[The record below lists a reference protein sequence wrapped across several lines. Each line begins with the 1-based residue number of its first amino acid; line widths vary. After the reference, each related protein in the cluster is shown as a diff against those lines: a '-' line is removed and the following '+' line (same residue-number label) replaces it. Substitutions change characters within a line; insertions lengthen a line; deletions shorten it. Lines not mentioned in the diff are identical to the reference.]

1 VRLIPGSGGKSAN
14 HGNGILCA
22 LVTPHFMDDELVLL
36 TSFFN
41 LAGGRRQNTA
51 NTFRVESNV
60 PSETS
65 PDGGAALYIVTESST
80 SGQMGPRARRTVA
93 DSIAWEYQA
102 HQDVPPPAR
111 LKAALRTAHEAV
123 AHDFDGHITVGA
135 SVIAV
140 EQDNIYLAQVA
151 PGQVYVLHE
160 GSLNSINASVDGTAP
175 FERALGSARGPKI
188 LLFRDEIAAGDV
200 LTLCS
205 SWFERTPD
213 RDELRDCFD
222 AGTADDIA
230 EAIFD
235 LARQHDVRDSS
246 VIVIEAALASELEA
260 PPDEERPASFIQQV
274 DSAMQALTG
283 VGRMLWS
290 ELRVPSAPRSLPPHD
305 QSSRD
310 DDSSPLDDYA
320 PTDQSEAPDEYEP
333 RSVDVSYRESPAPT
347 DMDPPDDSESQFGGA
362 HPAYPDEST
371 SEVPLAEIQEQL
383 RRRSSSSA
391 SASPASTQSPHL
403 EQMTEEIAV
412 VSADDLAPARPAR
425 QEEPA
430 DHWDE
435 YQSEAENEP
444 EPEQKPGS
452 RRFRLRP
459 SVEPVSELDRVNS
472 RLQLDQDMGDVIPPV
487 QAFPDTSTEPSRIY
501 ATGKDM
507 QAANRRPRR
516 FGGARPLRRDAHSG
530 ASVVRPGLGD
540 VDLRKPAS
548 RPAPS
553 ALVWASAAVFLLLVA
568 ASLYKFLSRP
578 HVAARAPNYI
588 ALINRDLTQAGRAT
602 TLPLQERYLQ
612 KARTDIRV
620 AHRNGT
626 DPRKLQA
633 LSATVQ
639 TTSDNLH
646 HITRLANPPV
656 LTDFA
661 KIPNAR
667 PTQIAT
673 APGLVFILDSGGH
686 KVFQVTPNSPPANP
700 TQIVTAG
707 ETDNTFTIGNPTL
720 LASDGATALVLDDHN
735 VLVRD
740 NAGNKTVTSLV
751 ESAPIEKIVQMTTLD
766 PDVYLLDS
774 AGSQLWRYPG
784 GVTQYNPLSQPYWD
798 TNKPDLRHGIAAAF
812 DGTSLYLLRQDG
824 SILKY
829 DLSANAQRY
838 HVAVQPALHNPTA
851 MFTGP
856 GEKYIWV
863 ADPVHNRV
871 VQLDRFGAFVRAYV
885 APAFSQIQSIA
896 AGPAGNTLYVLAGAR
911 LYDLSVV
918 R

>member
-1 VRLIPGSGGKSAN
+1 
-14 HGNGILCA
+14 
-22 LVTPHFMDDELVLL
+22 MDDELVLL

-41 LAGGRRQNTA
+41 LAGGRRQDTA

-65 PDGGAALYIVTESST
+65 PDGGAALYVVTESSA

-93 DSIAWEYQA
+93 DTIAWEYQA
-102 HQDVPPPAR
+102 HKDVPPPAR

-123 AHDFDGHITVGA
+123 AHDFDGHVTVGA
-135 SVIAV
+135 TVIAV

-175 FERALGSARGPKI
+175 FERALGSVRGPRI
-188 LLFRDEIAAGDV
+188 SLFRDEIGAGDV

-213 RDELRDCFD
+213 RDELRDCFG

-246 VIVIEAALASELEA
+246 VIVIEAALASELEV
-260 PPDEERPASFIQQV
+260 PPDEDRPATFMQQV
-274 DSAMQALTG
+274 DSAMQALAG

-290 ELRVPSAPRSLPPHD
+290 ELRVPSAPRSLP
-305 QSSRD
+305 QRD
-310 DDSSPLDDYA
+310 HSPRDEDSSPTDEYA
-320 PTDQSEAPDEYEP
+320 PADQFEGPDQDQPEA
-333 RSVDVSYRESPAPT
+333 VDVSYRTSPDLT
-347 DMDPPDDSESQFGGA
+347 DTDAPDDSESHFGGA
-362 HPAYPDEST
+362 RPVFRDEST
-371 SEVPLAEIQEQL
+371 SEVPLAEIQEHL
-383 RRRSSSSA
+383 RRQASSDTSEPLTSS
-391 SASPASTQSPHL
+391 QSPHL
-403 EQMTEEIAV
+403 EQMTEEIPV
-412 VSADDLAPARPAR
+412 VSANDFVSARPVR
-425 QEEPA
+425 QDEPA
-430 DHWDE
+430 EHWED
-435 YQSEAENEP
+435 YQSEAETEP
-444 EPEQKPGS
+444 EPDRKRGA

-459 SVEPVSELDRVNS
+459 SVEPVSELEQVNS
-472 RLQLDQDMGDVIPPV
+472 RLQLDQDMGDVVPPV

-568 ASLYKFLSRP
+568 ASLYKFLSHP
-578 HVAARAPNYI
+578 HAAVRAPNYI
-588 ALINRDLTQAGRAT
+588 ALINRDLTQAGRAS

-620 AHRNGT
+620 ARRDGT

-720 LASDGATALVLDDHN
+720 LTSDGATALVLDDHN

-751 ESAPIEKIVQMTTLD
+751 QSAPIEKIVQMTTLD

-798 TNKPDLRHGIAAAF
+798 TNKPDLSHGIAAAF

-829 DLSANAQRY
+829 DLSANPQRY
-838 HVAVQPALHNPTA
+838 NVTVQPVLHNPTA

-856 GEKYIWV
+856 GEKYVWV
-863 ADPVHNRV
+863 ADPGHNRV
-871 VQLDRFGAFVRAYV
+871 VQLDKFGAFVRAYV
-885 APAFSQIQSIA
+885 SPAFSQIQSISV
-896 AGPAGNTLYVLAGAR
+896 GPAGNTLYILAGAK

>member
-1 VRLIPGSGGKSAN
+1 
-14 HGNGILCA
+14 
-22 LVTPHFMDDELVLL
+22 MDDELVLL

-41 LAGGRRQNTA
+41 LAGGRRQDSA

-65 PDGGAALYIVTESST
+65 PDGVAALYIVTESSA

-93 DSIAWEYQA
+93 DTIAWEYQA
-102 HQDVPPPAR
+102 HKDVPPPAR

-123 AHDFDGHITVGA
+123 AHDFDGHVTVGG

-175 FERALGSARGPKI
+175 FERALGSVRGPKI
-188 LLFRDEIAAGDV
+188 SLFRDELGAGDV

-205 SWFERTPD
+205 SWFEGTPD
-213 RDELRDCFD
+213 RDELRDCFG

-246 VIVIEAALASELEA
+246 VLVIEAALASELEA
-260 PPDEERPASFIQQV
+260 PPDEERPPTFMQQV

-290 ELRVPSAPRSLPPHD
+290 ELRVPNTPRTLPPDD
-305 QSSRD
+305 QSFRD
-310 DDSSPLDDYA
+310 DDFSPPDEYA
-320 PTDQSEAPDEYEP
+320 PADQSEAPDEYEP
-333 RSVDVSYRESPAPT
+333 QVIDVSHRASPGPADMNAPSDPESEVRSPL
-347 DMDPPDDSESQFGGA
+347 
-362 HPAYPDEST
+362 PAYRDEST

-383 RRRSSSSA
+383 RRQASSTA
-391 SASPASTQSPHL
+391 SVSLASPQSPYQ
-403 EQMTEEIAV
+403 EQMTEEIRI
-412 VSADDLAPARPAR
+412 VSPDDLASAPPAR
-425 QEEPA
+425 Q
-430 DHWDE
+430 DE
-435 YQSEAENEP
+435 LAENWEDYQSEAEYDP
-444 EPEQKPGS
+444 EPQQKLRS

-459 SVEPVSELDRVNS
+459 IVEPDTELERVNA
-472 RLQLDQDMGDVIPPV
+472 RLQFDQDMGDVIPPV

-501 ATGKDM
+501 ATANDM

-516 FGGARPLRRDAHSG
+516 FGGARPLRREADSG
-530 ASVVRPGLGD
+530 ASIVRPGLGD

-578 HVAARAPNYI
+578 HAVVRAPNYI
-588 ALINRDLTQAGRAT
+588 ALINKDLMHANRAT

-612 KARTDIRV
+612 KARTDIGV
-620 AHRNGT
+620 ARRNGT

-646 HITRLANPPV
+646 HITRLADPPV

-720 LASDGATALVLDDHN
+720 LSSDGATALVLDDHN

-751 ESAPIEKIVQMTTLD
+751 QSAPIEKIVQMTTLN

-798 TNKPDLRHGIAAAF
+798 TNKPDLSHGIAAAF

-829 DLSANAQRY
+829 DLSANLQRY
-838 HVAVQPALHNPTA
+838 NVAVQPALHNPTA

-856 GEKYIWV
+856 GQKYIWV

-885 APAFSQIQSIA
+885 APAFGQIQSISV
-896 AGPAGNTLYVLAGAR
+896 GPAGNTLYVLAGAK

>member
-1 VRLIPGSGGKSAN
+1 
-14 HGNGILCA
+14 
-22 LVTPHFMDDELVLL
+22 MDDELVLL

-41 LAGGRRQNTA
+41 LAGGRRQDTA

-65 PDGGAALYIVTESST
+65 PDGGAALYVVTESSA

-93 DSIAWEYQA
+93 DTIAWEYQA
-102 HQDVPPPAR
+102 HKDVPPPAR
-111 LKAALRTAHEAV
+111 LKAALRSAHEAV
-123 AHDFDGHITVGA
+123 AHDFDGHVTVGA

-175 FERALGSARGPKI
+175 FERALGSVRGPRI
-188 LLFRDEIAAGDV
+188 LLFRDEIGAGDV

-205 SWFERTPD
+205 SWFEHTPD
-213 RDELRDCFD
+213 RDELRDCFG

-235 LARQHDVRDSS
+235 LARQHDVRDST

-260 PPDEERPASFIQQV
+260 PPDEERPASLMQQV
-274 DSAMQALTG
+274 DSAMQALAG

-305 QSSRD
+305 RPSGND
-310 DDSSPLDDYA
+310 DFSPPGAYA
-320 PTDQSEAPDEYEP
+320 PADQFEAPVEAPDQYEP
-333 RSVDVSYRESPAPT
+333 AAVDVSYPTSPDPT
-347 DMDPPDDSESQFGGA
+347 DMEAPDDSESQFGGA
-362 HPAYPDEST
+362 HPVYRDEST

-383 RRRSSSSA
+383 RRQVSSDAPEPLASS
-391 SASPASTQSPHL
+391 QSPYR
-403 EQMTEEIAV
+403 EQMTEEIPV
-412 VSADDLAPARPAR
+412 VSADDLASARPTR
-425 QEEPA
+425 QGDPAEHWEESR
-430 DHWDE
+430 
-435 YQSEAENEP
+435 SETEP
-444 EPEQKPGS
+444 EPEQKLRS
-452 RRFRLRP
+452 RRFRLGP
-459 SVEPVSELDRVNS
+459 SVDPASELERVNS

-501 ATGKDM
+501 ATGRDM

-516 FGGARPLRRDAHSG
+516 FGGARPLRRDANSG

-578 HVAARAPNYI
+578 HAVATAPNYI
-588 ALINRDLTQAGRAT
+588 ALINRDVTQARRAT
-602 TLPLQERYLQ
+602 TVPLQERYLQ

-620 AHRNGT
+620 ARRGGT

-639 TTSDNLH
+639 TISDNLH
-646 HITRLANPPV
+646 HITRLTNPPV

-751 ESAPIEKIVQMTTLD
+751 QSAPIEKIVQMTTLN

-774 AGSQLWRYPG
+774 ASGQLWRYPG

-798 TNKPDLRHGIAAAF
+798 TNKPDLSHGIAAAF

-829 DLSANAQRY
+829 DLSANLQRY
-838 HVAVQPALHNPTA
+838 NVAVQPALHNPTA

-871 VQLDRFGAFVRAYV
+871 VQLDRFGAFVRAY
-885 APAFSQIQSIA
+885 ASPAFSQIQSISV
-896 AGPAGNTLYVLAGAR
+896 GPAGNTLYVLAGAR